1 VTPAEL
7 QDTMRRLGL
16 SQIGAASLLRV
27 NVRTVRR
34 WQDGDV
40 PVPFAVAVVL
50 RMLVDGRLTLRDIS
64 SSAGAVQH
72 PL

>member
-1 VTPAEL
+1 MSPAEL
-7 QDTMRRLGL
+7 HDAMSRLGL

-50 RMLVDGRLTLRDIS
+50 RMLVDGRLTLRDVC
-64 SSAGAVQH
+64 SATVQH